1 MFVTLSP
8 RHQMLAASAAILV
21 VSTFAFANA
30 TATEADTAAA
40 SSAVPAA
47 AMIAPEAPAPAPNTP
62 ALAPALAPALNEDHV
77 TCVAKI
83 VHHEAANQPREGQIA
98 VAHVIL
104 NRVEEGFAPDVCA
117 VARQPR
123 QFFNI
128 DRYKPNRASEAWESA
143 VAVAREVLS
152 GEAKDH
158 SRGAL
163 YFHANW
169 ARLDRF
175 FQGRT
180 RVARLDDHDFYR

>member
-1 MFVTLSP
+1 LAIFVTLSP
-8 RHQMLAASAAILV
+8 RHQMLAAAAATLV

-30 TATEADTAAA
+30 TATEADTALGITSAA
-40 SSAVPAA
+40 PPAEIVIVA
-47 AMIAPEAPAPAPNTP
+47 EPAPAPATN
-62 ALAPALAPALNEDHV
+62 AAINDDHV
-77 TCVAKI
+77 TCIAKV
-83 VHHEAANQPREGQIA
+83 VHHEAANQPRDGQIA
-98 VAHVIL
+98 VAHVL
-104 NRVEEGFAPDVCA
+104 MNRVEEGFERDVCA

-128 DRYKPNRASEAWESA
+128 DRYQPNPNSQSWATA

-152 GEAKDH
+152 GEAEDH

-175 FQGRT
+175 FQTRT
-180 RVARLDDHDFYR
+180 RVARLEDHDFFR